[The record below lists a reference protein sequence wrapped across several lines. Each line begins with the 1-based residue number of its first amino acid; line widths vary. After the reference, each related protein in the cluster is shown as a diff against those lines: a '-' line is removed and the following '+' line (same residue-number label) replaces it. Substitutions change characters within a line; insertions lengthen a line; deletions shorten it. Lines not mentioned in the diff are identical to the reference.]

1 MISVLLTV
9 CMVLSLFAVAA
20 VSVGAEEG
28 TSFYLV
34 GSMTDPQWEIN
45 EAYKLTLNTAAQGE
59 EYMIN
64 NVYLESGTEFKVA
77 NADKTAWYPDGTDNN
92 YQIESNGYFDIYFRP
107 DSSGNTAYGWH
118 YGTILAQRVY
128 AVLKGYTTT
137 VADSVAL
144 NFYMYLDETNLPDSA
159 TLTWGEGNRAK
170 EVTVN
175 RNNFSE
181 TQDYQANYKFT
192 ADVAAVSMND
202 EVTLTLT
209 YADSPE
215 KAFTGSVVK
224 YCNLLKDNENT
235 TEPQK
240 KALDNMLDYGAA
252 VQQYFNYRT
261 DDLANGGNYQNMF
274 LPDFDDH
281 TDFSEL
287 NNNDALG
294 VKFKGAIL
302 SMTSKLALRL
312 YFDIQDTEDLL
323 VVVDGPG
330 DSDDE
335 PYYYSDEQLHYDES
349 RSLYY
354 VEINQIPSCR
364 LFGSDNRISLAF
376 LRFRVREDDVMPEII
391 SEEMT
396 YNVDHYASKVVNNNE
411 YNENFKNVMNR
422 LYYYSTTI
430 GAAFN
435 ISAQ

>member
-1 MISVLLTV
+1 MKKMIS
-9 CMVLSLFAVAA
+9 VAA
-20 VSVGAEEG
+20 VSVGAEEP
-28 TSFYLV
+28 SYYLV
-34 GSMTDPQWEIN
+34 GSMTDPHWEIN

-77 NADKTAWYPDGTDNN
+77 NADKTLWYPDGTDNN
-92 YQIESNGYFDIYFRP
+92 YQIESNGYYDIYFRP
-107 DSSGNTAYGWH
+107 DYLGDETYGWH

-144 NFYMYLDETNLPDSA
+144 NFYMYLDTNNLPASA

-170 EVTVN
+170 EVTIDQAD
-175 RNNFSE
+175 FIQTDE
-181 TQDYQANYKFT
+181 HDANYKFT

-252 VQQYFNYRT
+252 VQEYFNYRT

-312 YFDIQDTEDLL
+312 YFDIQDTTDLR
-323 VVVDGPG
+323 VDVDGPG
-330 DSDDE
+330 TTDRQFYYDS
-335 PYYYSDEQLHYDES
+335 S
-349 RSLYY
+349 RGLYY
-354 VEINQIPSCR
+354 IEINQIPSCQ
-364 LFGSDNRISLAF
+364 LFGFDNRIDLIFS
-376 LRFRVREDDVMPEII
+376 RNTIPE
-391 SEEMT
+391 SMT
-396 YNVDHYASKVVNNNE
+396 YNVDHYASKVVNISNSNR
-411 YNENFKNVMNR
+411 FQNVMNR

>member
-1 MISVLLTV
+1 
-9 CMVLSLFAVAA
+9 
-20 VSVGAEEG
+20 
-28 TSFYLV
+28 
-34 GSMTDPQWEIN
+34 
-45 EAYKLTLNTAAQGE
+45 
-59 EYMIN
+59 MIN

-107 DSSGNTAYGWH
+107 DYSGNTAYGWH

-144 NFYMYLDETNLPDSA
+144 NFYMYLDETNLPDYA
-159 TLTWGEGNRAK
+159 TLTWGEGDRAK
-170 EVTVN
+170 EVTIDQAG
-175 RNNFSE
+175 FIQTDE
-181 TQDYQANYKFT
+181 HDANYKFT

-252 VQQYFNYRT
+252 VQEYFEYRT
-261 DDLANGGNYQNMF
+261 FDLANGGHYQNQNPPYF
-274 LPDFDDH
+274 EDLTTFDDV
-281 TDFSEL
+281 
-287 NNNDALG
+287 NDDDDLG

-312 YFDIQDTEDLL
+312 YYDIQDITDLR
-323 VVVDGPG
+323 VDVAGPG
-330 DSDDE
+330 TTDRQL
-335 PYYYSDEQLHYDES
+335 YYDGS

-354 VEINQIPSCR
+354 IEINQIPSCR
-364 LFGSDNRISLAF
+364 LFGFDNRIDLIFS
-376 LRFRVREDDVMPEII
+376 RNTIPE
-391 SEEMT
+391 SMT

>member
-1 MISVLLTV
+1 MKKMISVLLTV

-20 VSVGAEEG
+20 VSVGAEEP
-28 TSFYLV
+28 SYYLV

-92 YQIESNGYFDIYFRP
+92 YQIESNGYYDIYFRP
-107 DSSGNTAYGWH
+107 DYLGDETYGWH

-144 NFYMYLDETNLPDSA
+144 NFYMYLDTNNLPASA

-170 EVTVN
+170 EVTIDQAD
-175 RNNFSE
+175 FIQTDE
-181 TQDYQANYKFT
+181 HDANYKFT

-312 YFDIQDTEDLL
+312 YFDIQDTTDLR
-323 VVVDGPG
+323 VDVDGPG
-330 DSDDE
+330 TTDRQFYYDS
-335 PYYYSDEQLHYDES
+335 S
-349 RSLYY
+349 RGLYY
-354 VEINQIPSCR
+354 IEINQIPSCR
-364 LFGSDNRISLAF
+364 LFGSDNVIKLDFSRNTS
-376 LRFRVREDDVMPEII
+376 PKY
-391 SEEMT
+391 MT